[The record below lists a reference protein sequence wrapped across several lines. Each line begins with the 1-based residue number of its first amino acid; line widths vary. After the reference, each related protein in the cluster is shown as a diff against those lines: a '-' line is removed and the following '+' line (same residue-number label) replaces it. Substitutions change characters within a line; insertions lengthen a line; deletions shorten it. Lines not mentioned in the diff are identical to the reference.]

1 MTSLNIS
8 LPESLKNFVE
18 TEVRKG
24 GYSTPSEY
32 VRSLLRD
39 AQKRSA
45 GERLEALLLE
55 GVRSGKAIPGDVVMQ
70 RLRKKHRARTK
81 KAM

>member
-8 LPESLKNFVE
+8 LPESLKDFVE
-18 TEVRKG
+18 TEVKKG

-45 GERLEALLLE
+45 DEHLEKLLLE
-55 GVRSGKAIPGDVVMQ
+55 GVRSGKAIPGDVVME
-70 RLRKKHRARTK
+70 RLRKKR
-81 KAM
+81 